1 MHVRI
6 FAGIAA
12 SSLLAVIFGVEST
25 RADNEPVAPA
35 EPSAADRGREALTSR
50 SYLKPEWGL
59 EIYRAVGS
67 LWETDAPDP
76 DEQPDEYASAFGRRY
91 GLHPAPF
98 PNDGLPMG
106 LRRSTDPAS
115 GRQGFQVDCLA
126 CHGGSIGGESFV
138 GLGNSQL
145 DMLALYEDFFEAD
158 GRPLRF
164 TGFTVNTV
172 KGSVNAGQ
180 MAAVLIG
187 LRKPDLS
194 KRIIPLPHG
203 SKFPETDVP
212 AWWNLKHKET
222 TYYDGRT
229 DARSV
234 RSNMQFMLGE
244 KTREGFEEL
253 EPTFADILAF
263 LNEIE
268 APDYP
273 FPIDEDLASQG
284 RQVFEQNC
292 AKCHGTYGEQVNY
305 PNRIVELDI
314 IGTDRARALAPSDLL
329 VAHYNSTWFGEEYPV
344 DEVMAGYQAPP
355 LEGVWATA
363 PYLHNGS
370 IPTLEHLL
378 DSTTRPDR
386 FRRPPST
393 GFEHYD
399 TDRVGWKVEVLDPVS
414 PEVADRDQDRTIFDS
429 SRYGLG
435 NQGHTFGDSLTP
447 NERRSLIEYLKTL

>member
-1 MHVRI
+1 MNLRI
-6 FAGIAA
+6 LARISVF
-12 SSLLAVIFGVEST
+12 SLLVVAFGAQVSLGGTAVV
-25 RADNEPVAPA
+25 

-50 SYLKPEWGL
+50 SFLKPEWSL
-59 EIYRAVGS
+59 EIYERVAS
-67 LWETDAPDP
+67 LWEDKAPDP
-76 DEQPDEYASAFGRRY
+76 NTDPERYALAFARRY

-106 LRRSTDPAS
+106 LKRSTDPTT
-115 GRQGFQVDCLA
+115 GRQGLQVDCLV
-126 CHGGSIGGESFV
+126 CHGGSIGGQSFV

-145 DMLALYEDFFEAD
+145 DMIGLYQDFFQAD
-158 GRPLRF
+158 GRPIFF

-172 KGSVNAGQ
+172 RGAVNAGQ
-180 MAAVLIG
+180 MAAVLIS

-194 KRIIPLPHG
+194 RRLIPVLHG

-212 AWWNLKHKET
+212 AWWNIKYKET

-244 KTREGFEEL
+244 KSREQFEEL
-253 EPTFADILAF
+253 EPTFADILAY
-263 LNEIE
+263 LNSIE
-268 APDYP
+268 APEYP
-273 FPIDEDLASQG
+273 FPIDAELAVRG
-284 RQVFEQNC
+284 RSIFENQC
-292 AKCHGTYGEQVNY
+292 AKCHGTYVDEPSY
-305 PNRIVELDI
+305 PNLIIELDR
-314 IGTDRARALAPSDLL
+314 IGTDPVRALAPSDLL
-329 VAHYNSTWFGEEYPV
+329 VSHYNSTWFAEEYPV
-344 DEVMAGYQAPP
+344 DELMTGYQAPP

-378 DSTTRPDR
+378 DSSSRPDR

-393 GFEHYD
+393 DFEHYD
-399 TDRVGWKVEVLDPVS
+399 TDRVGWRVEVLEPVS
-414 PEVADRDQDRTIFDS
+414 AEAAKRDRDRSIFDT

-435 NQGHTFGDSLTP
+435 NQGHTFGDALSP
-447 NERRSLIEYLKTL
+447 DERRAVIEYLKTL

>member
-1 MHVRI
+1 M
-6 FAGIAA
+6 
-12 SSLLAVIFGVEST
+12 
-25 RADNEPVAPA
+25 
-35 EPSAADRGREALTSR
+35 
-50 SYLKPEWGL
+50 
-59 EIYRAVGS
+59 
-67 LWETDAPDP
+67 
-76 DEQPDEYASAFGRRY
+76 
-91 GLHPAPF
+91 
-98 PNDGLPMG
+98 
-106 LRRSTDPAS
+106 
-115 GRQGFQVDCLA
+115 
-126 CHGGSIGGESFV
+126 
-138 GLGNSQL
+138 
-145 DMLALYEDFFEAD
+145 
-158 GRPLRF
+158 
-164 TGFTVNTV
+164 
-172 KGSVNAGQ
+172 
-180 MAAVLIG
+180 
-187 LRKPDLS
+187 
-194 KRIIPLPHG
+194 
-203 SKFPETDVP
+203 
-212 AWWNLKHKET
+212 
-222 TYYDGRT
+222 
-229 DARSV
+229 
-234 RSNMQFMLGE
+234 
-244 KTREGFEEL
+244 
-253 EPTFADILAF
+253 
-263 LNEIE
+263 
-268 APDYP
+268 
-273 FPIDEDLASQG
+273 
-284 RQVFEQNC
+284 
-292 AKCHGTYGEQVNY
+292 NY